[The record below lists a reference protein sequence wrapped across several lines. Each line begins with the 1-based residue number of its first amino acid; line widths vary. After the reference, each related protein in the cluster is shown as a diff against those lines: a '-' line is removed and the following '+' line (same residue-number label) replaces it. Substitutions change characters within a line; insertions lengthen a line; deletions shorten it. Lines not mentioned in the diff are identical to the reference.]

1 MKKQRFTMLVI
12 VTFTLV
18 SCQQFGT
25 KRVDETEKVTTEA
38 KSMMDNQTPK
48 MAVINKH
55 LAVGDSILQIV
66 IDNSSSFPLHY
77 GQDFSIKQ
85 EGEKGWQPITLPDDY
100 RFEEMT
106 NGVITCGKVMTGVPI
121 QMFNL
126 ASGHYRIS
134 MTADYNNMDTS
145 ISDDFYIENNK

>member
-1 MKKQRFTMLVI
+1 MKKQRFTMFVI

-18 SCQQFGT
+18 SCQLFGT
-25 KRVDETEKVTTEA
+25 KRVDEIEKVTTEA

-48 MAVINKH
+48 MIVTNKH

-77 GQDFSIKQ
+77 GQDFSIEQ
-85 EGEKGWQPITLPDDY
+85 EGEKGWLPITLPDDY
-100 RFEEMT
+100 RFDEMT
-106 NGVITCGKVMTGVPI
+106 NGVIKYGRIMTGVPI

-145 ISDDFYIENNK
+145 ISDDFYIEDNK